1 MSLQNA
7 AQVNID
13 IPNRAPEMAPDPG
26 PGMAMNNMGQ
36 PMGPTNPM
44 MGGMNESTTE
54 MSNTDQAVADQAVEN
69 AQLGDGSPAA
79 PHENNEGIDEMMEA
93 GYGVGGGLGPPN
105 EPANMTGPML
115 DGGANMPEAD
125 GMPGTAD
132 MLMDGSVVNER
143 FNLQT
148 GGDGFRFGVD
158 QEMIGGQPVV
168 NGYDN
173 ELATCGGYGNMNND
187 NNDNMNNNQVGGGS
201 PFNYIHD
208 PESNNQYSI
217 FSKDGKE
224 LLKRYVKAY
233 KNMQSGGAALLPD
246 VDPNASG
253 ALYDGLPKA
262 GAEYFPDA
270 CNRTY
275 DASQD
280 VWAHTQVGGGGD
292 CGNNKSKKSY

>member
-13 IPNRAPEMAPDPG
+13 IPTIAPEMAPDPG
-26 PGMAMNNMGQ
+26 QGMAMNNMHQ

-44 MGGMNESTTE
+44 MGGEPPAMDGMDDMGN
-54 MSNTDQAVADQAVEN
+54 NDQAVANQAFED
-69 AQLGDGSPAA
+69 AQLGAGSPAA
-79 PHENNEGIDEMMEA
+79 PLENNEGMDEMMEA
-93 GYGVGGGLGPPN
+93 NGYGVGGGFGPPN
-105 EPANMTGPML
+105 EPANTTGPML
-115 DGGANMPEAD
+115 DGGPNMPEAD
-125 GMPGTAD
+125 GMPGTAN
-132 MLMDGSVVNER
+132 MLMDGSVVNEG

-173 ELATCGGYGNMNND
+173 ELATCGGYGNMNN
-187 NNDNMNNNQVGGGS
+187 NDNMNNNQVGGGS
-201 PFNYIHD
+201 PFNYIQD
-208 PESNNQYSI
+208 PNNNKQYSI
-217 FSKDGKE
+217 FSKHGKA

-253 ALYDGLPKA
+253 ALYDGLPNA

-280 VWAHTQVGGGGD
+280 VWVHTQVGGTI
-292 CGNNKSKKSY
+292 NKPY